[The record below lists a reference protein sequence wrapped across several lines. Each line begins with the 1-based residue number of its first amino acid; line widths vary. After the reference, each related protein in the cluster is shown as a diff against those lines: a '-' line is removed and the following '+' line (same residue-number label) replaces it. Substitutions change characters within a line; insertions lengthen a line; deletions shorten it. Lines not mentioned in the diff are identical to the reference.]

1 MVRNPFGH
9 LLDWYV
15 FIFGPVFFSDWNW
28 DRFASKKFWIFEFL
42 MTEISAFSNRKS
54 GFNENHSAENNNS
67 QGSTHQAVYPR
78 ISDWAVRRWSGDWIP
93 CDSCTNNNC
102 SITVYFCE
110 DIPVT
115 TKALAREIVKK
126 SQIQK
131 TSGTGIVE
139 LSINHVLRSARFGD
153 PW

>member
-1 MVRNPFGH
+1 
-9 LLDWYV
+9 
-15 FIFGPVFFSDWNW
+15 
-28 DRFASKKFWIFEFL
+28 
-42 MTEISAFSNRKS
+42 MTEISAFSSRKS
-54 GFNENHSAENNNS
+54 GFNENHSAENNNRH
-67 QGSTHQAVYPR
+67 GSTHQRRPVLESGPVKCTVQ
-78 ISDWAVRRWSGDWIP
+78 SGPESENSLVRRPNSAWIP

-131 TSGTGIVE
+131 TSGTGINE
-139 LSINHVLRSARFGD
+139 PARSDYHVVPGQFGD
-153 PW
+153 P